1 MEKVIVFAG
10 TTEGYE
16 LCRFLSE
23 HQISVYA
30 CAATEYGGKALTETP
45 YLHIHTGRLSREE
58 MEAFFLKEAPNFV
71 LDATH
76 PYAAE
81 VTDNIKSACEKTGF
95 FYQRVLREQG
105 RQAEKAVYVESTEAA
120 AEFLNTTEGN
130 VLLTTGSKELKKF
143 LGVKDYKERLYAR
156 VLSLPSVMEECSA
169 AGFEGKHLIGMQ
181 GPFSRELNE
190 AMLRR
195 LYARVLSLP
204 SVMEECSAA
213 GFEGKHLIGMQGP
226 FSREL
231 NEAMLR
237 QFHCRYLVT
246 KDSGKAGGFQEKI
259 DAAFSCGAIPV
270 IIGRPLKEEGLS
282 LVECKK
288 RYLVTKDSG
297 KAGGF
302 QEKIDAAFSCGAIP
316 VIIGRP
322 LKEEGL
328 SLVECKKWLSQ
339 NLGFSLKPQITLLGI
354 GMGSRDTLTIEGEK
368 ALEKAE
374 LLIGA
379 RRIADSVKMPHHT
392 VIYEYDSEK
401 ILKCIEENSQYEHIV
416 IALSGDVGFYSGAKK
431 LLHNLGEDTRVICG
445 ISSVVYFM
453 AKAGLSWDDAKI
465 VSAHGRNCN
474 LVSLICHSKKVFSIL
489 GTKDGI
495 SSLAGRLVSY
505 GMGDVL
511 LYVGEN
517 LSYEN
522 EKIFV
527 KPAKELVSYEG
538 DALCVVCAY
547 NENASELMSTH
558 GIKDECFIR
567 GKAPMTKEEVRTV
580 SLMKLGLSEDSVCYD
595 VGAGTGS
602 VAHGIKDECFI
613 RGKAPMTKE
622 EVRTV
627 SLMKLG
633 LSEDSVCYDVGAGTG
648 SVAVEMALR
657 AHQGKVYAIEKKEDA
672 LALILENKK
681 KFAADNLE
689 IVGGCAPE
697 AMEEL
702 PVPTHAFIGGS
713 SGNLKDI
720 IRLLLNKN
728 PEVKIVINCITLET
742 VGEAMEAIR
751 EFDFQERDI
760 SGNLKDII
768 RLLLNKNPEVKIV
781 INCITLET
789 VGEAMEA
796 IREFDFQER
805 DIVQMSV
812 SRSKEVGRYHM
823 MMGEN
828 PIYIFTCRRASL

>member
-58 MEAFFLKEAPNFV
+58 MEAFFLKEEPNFV

-190 AMLRR
+190 AMLR
-195 LYARVLSLP
+195 
-204 SVMEECSAA
+204 
-213 GFEGKHLIGMQGP
+213 
-226 FSREL
+226 
-231 NEAMLR
+231 

-288 RYLVTKDSG
+288 
-297 KAGGF
+297 
-302 QEKIDAAFSCGAIP
+302 
-316 VIIGRP
+316 
-322 LKEEGL
+322 
-328 SLVECKKWLSQ
+328 WLSQ
-339 NLGFSLKPQITLLGI
+339 KFGFSLKPQITLLGI

-392 VIYEYDSEK
+392 VVYEYDSEK

-602 VAHGIKDECFI
+602 VA
-613 RGKAPMTKE
+613 
-622 EVRTV
+622 
-627 SLMKLG
+627 
-633 LSEDSVCYDVGAGTG
+633 
-648 SVAVEMALR
+648 VEMALR

-713 SGNLKDI
+713 SGNLKEI

-751 EFDFQERDI
+751 EFDFQE
-760 SGNLKDII
+760 K
-768 RLLLNKNPEVKIV
+768 
-781 INCITLET
+781 
-789 VGEAMEA
+789 
-796 IREFDFQER
+796 

>member
-58 MEAFFLKEAPNFV
+58 MEAFFLKEEPNFV

-190 AMLRR
+190 AMLR
-195 LYARVLSLP
+195 
-204 SVMEECSAA
+204 
-213 GFEGKHLIGMQGP
+213 
-226 FSREL
+226 
-231 NEAMLR
+231 

-288 RYLVTKDSG
+288 
-297 KAGGF
+297 
-302 QEKIDAAFSCGAIP
+302 
-316 VIIGRP
+316 
-322 LKEEGL
+322 
-328 SLVECKKWLSQ
+328 WLSQ
-339 NLGFSLKPQITLLGI
+339 KFGFSLKPQITLLGI

-392 VIYEYDSEK
+392 VVYEYDSEK

-538 DALCVVCAY
+538 DTLCVVCAY
-547 NENASELMSTH
+547 NENASELMST
-558 GIKDECFIR
+558 
-567 GKAPMTKEEVRTV
+567 
-580 SLMKLGLSEDSVCYD
+580 
-595 VGAGTGS
+595 
-602 VAHGIKDECFI
+602 HGIKDECFI

-713 SGNLKDI
+713 SGNLKEI

-751 EFDFQERDI
+751 EFDFQE
-760 SGNLKDII
+760 K
-768 RLLLNKNPEVKIV
+768 
-781 INCITLET
+781 
-789 VGEAMEA
+789 
-796 IREFDFQER
+796 

-828 PIYIFTCRRASL
+828 PIYIFTCRRTSL

>member
-58 MEAFFLKEAPNFV
+58 MEAFFLKEEPNFV

-105 RQAEKAVYVESTEAA
+105 KQAEKAVYVESTEAA

-143 LGVKDYKERLYAR
+143 LGVKDYKE
-156 VLSLPSVMEECSA
+156 
-169 AGFEGKHLIGMQ
+169 
-181 GPFSRELNE
+181 
-190 AMLRR
+190 R

-288 RYLVTKDSG
+288 
-297 KAGGF
+297 
-302 QEKIDAAFSCGAIP
+302 
-316 VIIGRP
+316 
-322 LKEEGL
+322 
-328 SLVECKKWLSQ
+328 WLSQ
-339 NLGFSLKPQITLLGI
+339 KFGFSLKPQITLLGI

-602 VAHGIKDECFI
+602 VA
-613 RGKAPMTKE
+613 
-622 EVRTV
+622 
-627 SLMKLG
+627 
-633 LSEDSVCYDVGAGTG
+633 
-648 SVAVEMALR
+648 VEMALR

-689 IVGGCAPE
+689 IVRGCAPE

-713 SGNLKDI
+713 
-720 IRLLLNKN
+720 
-728 PEVKIVINCITLET
+728 
-742 VGEAMEAIR
+742 
-751 EFDFQERDI
+751 

-828 PIYIFTCRRASL
+828 PIYIFTCRRTSL

>member
-58 MEAFFLKEAPNFV
+58 MAAFFLKEAPNFV

-190 AMLRR
+190 AMLR
-195 LYARVLSLP
+195 
-204 SVMEECSAA
+204 
-213 GFEGKHLIGMQGP
+213 
-226 FSREL
+226 
-231 NEAMLR
+231 

-288 RYLVTKDSG
+288 
-297 KAGGF
+297 
-302 QEKIDAAFSCGAIP
+302 
-316 VIIGRP
+316 
-322 LKEEGL
+322 
-328 SLVECKKWLSQ
+328 WLSQ
-339 NLGFSLKPQITLLGI
+339 KFGFSLKPQITLLGI

-392 VIYEYDSEK
+392 VVYEYDSEK

-538 DALCVVCAY
+538 DTLCVVCAY
-547 NENASELMSTH
+547 NENASELMST
-558 GIKDECFIR
+558 
-567 GKAPMTKEEVRTV
+567 
-580 SLMKLGLSEDSVCYD
+580 
-595 VGAGTGS
+595 
-602 VAHGIKDECFI
+602 HGIKDECFI

-751 EFDFQERDI
+751 EFDFQE
-760 SGNLKDII
+760 K
-768 RLLLNKNPEVKIV
+768 
-781 INCITLET
+781 
-789 VGEAMEA
+789 
-796 IREFDFQER
+796 

-828 PIYIFTCRRASL
+828 PIYIFTCRRTSL

>member
-190 AMLRR
+190 AMLR
-195 LYARVLSLP
+195 
-204 SVMEECSAA
+204 
-213 GFEGKHLIGMQGP
+213 
-226 FSREL
+226 
-231 NEAMLR
+231 

-288 RYLVTKDSG
+288 
-297 KAGGF
+297 
-302 QEKIDAAFSCGAIP
+302 
-316 VIIGRP
+316 
-322 LKEEGL
+322 
-328 SLVECKKWLSQ
+328 WLSQ
-339 NLGFSLKPQITLLGI
+339 KFGFSLKPQITLLGI

-431 LLHNLGEDTRVICG
+431 LLHNLGEDTRMICG

-602 VAHGIKDECFI
+602 VA
-613 RGKAPMTKE
+613 
-622 EVRTV
+622 
-627 SLMKLG
+627 
-633 LSEDSVCYDVGAGTG
+633 
-648 SVAVEMALR
+648 VEMALR

-713 SGNLKDI
+713 SGNLK
-720 IRLLLNKN
+720 
-728 PEVKIVINCITLET
+728 E
-742 VGEAMEAIR
+742 
-751 EFDFQERDI
+751 
-760 SGNLKDII
+760 II